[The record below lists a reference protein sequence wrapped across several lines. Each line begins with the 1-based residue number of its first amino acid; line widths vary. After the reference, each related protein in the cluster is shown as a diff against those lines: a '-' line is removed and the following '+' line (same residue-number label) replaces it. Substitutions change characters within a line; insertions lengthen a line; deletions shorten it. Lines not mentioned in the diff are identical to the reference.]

1 MHQNI
6 KNKHS
11 RRLDAKLFNQ
21 KYYDF
26 MLYKGEVACDC
37 SSNLDDMTIAD
48 FSDLLVENDTLY
60 STIEWSGSTNDGV
73 VMCDIGMT
81 GIDNGFIYFD
91 KDQTTDDKFL
101 DIFFNTSYRIKS
113 GDTRL
118 FLTPLRSNTKLYSY
132 NSEIIQSGD
141 TRYLSLKGGF
151 YQGFFKLFGYDYQVL
166 PDKIYSDM
174 VLHFDLRPRT
184 DYEIP
189 ENSVN
194 NSHSGNTGIFF
205 FMGTR
210 AENKFWELYTSGNV
224 VTNEEDDDYFGDD
237 FLDNDLANIECINS
251 YSALTDSAGHQLNEN
266 GYYDISTDNKF
277 IFFNRTDTGFTVDNW
292 IDGAIV
298 KLEGTKKKNINYF
311 PWLNRTDTGFTV
323 DNIDE
328 LQDYIN
334 SIEGKTE
341 EELEKEAQNEILK
354 DVRNNVFALRVT
366 PDGAIGYKYGILDCN
381 NENHYSVIEEYSKPG
396 MVENDKWNS
405 VNVRFAILNP
415 STNKCDTR
423 PRKMR
428 IMIYV
433 NGFLKFISK
442 ELDALSFKELNDVYE
457 KQEAVPY
464 NISLGGGAIGLLE
477 ALFPKNCEIKKFSP
491 IEEDFCGTFIGD
503 IKGFKIYLGFIDY
516 CAIKN
521 YLS

>member
-26 MLYKGEVACDC
+26 MLYKGETTCDC
-37 SSNLDDMTIAD
+37 ASNLDDIAIAD
-48 FSDLLVENDTLY
+48 FSGLLVDGDKLY
-60 STIEWSGSTNDGV
+60 SSKSWSGSTNNGV
-73 VMCDIGMT
+73 EMHDIGMT

-91 KDQTTDDKFL
+91 KNQTTEDKFL
-101 DIFFNTSYRIKS
+101 DIFFNTTYTIDS

-118 FLTPLRSNTKLYSY
+118 FLSPIRSNTQLYSY
-132 NSEIIQSGD
+132 DSEILQSGD
-141 TRYLSLKGGF
+141 TRYLALKGGF
-151 YQGFFKLFGYDYQVL
+151 YQGFFKLFGYDYQLL
-166 PDKIYSDM
+166 PDRINNDM
-174 VLHFDLRPRT
+174 VLHFDLNPRT
-184 DYEIP
+184 DYEIH

-194 NSHSGNTGIFF
+194 TLHSGNTGIFF
-205 FMGTR
+205 FMGAR
-210 AENKFWELYTSGNV
+210 AENKFWEIYSSGIV
-224 VTNEEDDDYFGDD
+224 PSEETDNYFADD
-237 FLDNDLANIECINS
+237 FLDDDMKNMECINA
-251 YSALTDSAGHQLNEN
+251 YSAFTDSDGHQLNEQ
-266 GYYDISTDNKF
+266 YSYEIETDNKF

-292 IDGAIV
+292 VDGAIV

-311 PWLNRTDTGFTV
+311 PWLNRTKTGFTV

-334 SIEGKTE
+334 SIDGKTE
-341 EELEKEAQNEILK
+341 EEIEKENQNEILK
-354 DVRNNVFALRVT
+354 DVRKNVFALRVT
-366 PDGAIGYKYGILDCN
+366 PDGAIGYKYGVLDCDA
-381 NENHYSVIEEYSKPG
+381 ENHYSVIEEYSKDG
-396 MVENDKWNS
+396 IVENDKWNS

-415 STNKCDTR
+415 TTDKCDKR
-423 PRKMR
+423 PRKMK

-477 ALFPKNCEIKKFSP
+477 SLFPKNCEIKKFSP

-503 IKGFKIYLGFIDY
+503 IKDFKIYLGFIDY